1 MTLMPKPAL
10 VNHGTDAR
18 LGSSE
23 EARAGG
29 AQAAGLSARQVPRCL
44 NFPTLLSLP
53 QARLVVSI
61 LPQDAVKDKKLTLKQ
76 SLDCCI
82 PVLQHLLSFCAAG
95 WPTPERWACSHFSR
109 SYHYQNFFTLLSSPP
124 KISRETYCKSYAG
137 EGRRHAHPPALQVK
151 LPAVPCLLASE
162 TKIWESRRD
171 KDLNCTV

>member
-1 MTLMPKPAL
+1 MPKPAL

-53 QARLVVSI
+53 QARLVVPI

-76 SLDCCI
+76 GLDCCI

-95 WPTPERWACSHFSR
+95 WPTPERWVAPTSPDHTTNRIASPFSHP
-109 SYHYQNFFTLLSSPP
+109 HQKSPGKP
-124 KISRETYCKSYAG
+124 TARAM
-137 EGRRHAHPPALQVK
+137 QVRGGGMHIPQPSK
-151 LPAVPCLLASE
+151 
-162 TKIWESRRD
+162 
-171 KDLNCTV
+171 